1 MNKELFWNE
10 LTEESKEMVREWL
23 SRYNGSDGVAGRV
36 FELYEEGANSAGMS
50 LDEYLDEITPNDYV
64 KLCYEDFLER
74 EEHKNNF

>member
-23 SRYNGSDGVAGRV
+23 SRYNGSDSVAGRV
-36 FELYEEGANSAGMS
+36 FELYEEGASSAGMS